1 MKVLE
6 DYRWHDLSIMN
17 DEDIDYE
24 ALPEEVLADLAF
36 CGELYI
42 ATSSVLELSSR
53 ESKFVVP
60 VTWKILSNS
69 VGDQYLQSA
78 ALEALF
84 DMDREKAVTYMMQT
98 MPTFPPYVLNTAM
111 NLLIMRRNELMNMFD
126 SAATVITKRL
136 SEIGEE
142 AEYPK
147 AEVRGRFFR
156 SFKNAQAVP

>member
-1 MKVLE
+1 MKVIE

-24 ALPEEVLADLAF
+24 ANTSEVLADLAF

-69 VGDQYLQSA
+69 VLSEVQRQELDHR
-78 ALEALF
+78 LEA
-84 DMDREKAVTYMMQT
+84 YSQN
-98 MPTFPPYVLNTAM
+98 P
-111 NLLIMRRNELMNMFD
+111 
-126 SAATVITKRL
+126 
-136 SEIGEE
+136 E
-142 AEYPK
+142 A
-147 AEVRGRFFR
+147 G
-156 SFKNAQAVP
+156 VPWDQVKERIKKLV